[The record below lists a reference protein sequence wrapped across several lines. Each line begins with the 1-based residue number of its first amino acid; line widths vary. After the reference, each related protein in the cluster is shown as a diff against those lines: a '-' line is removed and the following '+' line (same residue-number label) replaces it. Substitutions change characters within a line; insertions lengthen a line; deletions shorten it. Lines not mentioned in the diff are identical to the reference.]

1 MNLKVLLAAEVLV
14 EVDVSKVIAE
24 AHNGYFCLLPNHVDF
39 VTALVPGI
47 LSFEISG
54 GREEYLAVDE
64 GILVKYGKEVSVSAR
79 NAVRGPDLG
88 QLRRT
93 VSEKFEAVGEHEKSA
108 RTAFLDETKTSS
120 PHFTKMPAST
130 ARYSSRP
137 PMISKDRIPG
147 TRAVTKSTCFGK
159 RHDRHNLG

>member
-24 AHNGYFCLLPNHVDF
+24 AHNGYFCLLPKHVDF

-64 GILVKYGKEVSVSAR
+64 GILVKCGEEVLVSAR

-88 QLRRT
+88 QLRRI
-93 VSEKFEAVGEHEKSA
+93 VSEKFEALGEHEKSA
-108 RTAFLDETKTSS
+108 LTAMAKIEAGFVRRFLEIQ
-120 PHFTKMPAST
+120 
-130 ARYSSRP
+130 RY
-137 PMISKDRIPG
+137 G
-147 TRAVTKSTCFGK
+147 
-159 RHDRHNLG
+159 